1 MSGRPETRYARTP
14 DGVHVAYQE
23 LGDGPVDLLT
33 VGYGNMVSID
43 TRDEEP
49 HFRRFEHR
57 LAAFSHLIRF
67 DPRGRG
73 LSDPMPAGTPF
84 TVEHSVEDVTAVLDA
99 AGVSAASLFAVAMN
113 APTALLAAATHP
125 ERVSSLVLVHGY
137 ARLARAD
144 DYPYG
149 IPQYALDRFRDG
161 LLDVG
166 DGEGS
171 NGESLYG
178 DGDDDPSDIA
188 LLAPSFA
195 GDLDFRDWWRRAGQ
209 RGASPASARAILTA
223 LNGVDVRGILA
234 SVVAPTLL
242 IHRRGSIY
250 SVELSEFLAAH
261 LPNSRLV
268 VLPGRDLFPFAGDSD
283 AVLDEIEEFLTG
295 VRGESG
301 SERVLTTVLFTDI
314 VGSTQR
320 ARELGDR
327 AWHDLLDRHDAMV
340 REELRRFRGREV
352 KTMGDGVLA
361 TFDGPARAMRAAV
374 AICAGAR
381 RLDLEVRAGLHTGEV
396 EQRGDDVSGVA
407 VHIAQRVSGLAG
419 AGEVLVSR
427 TVVDLVTGS
436 GTEFADRGQHELKG
450 LEGSWQLFAV
460 RS

>member
-1 MSGRPETRYARTP
+1 MRERPDTKYARAA
-14 DGVHVAYQE
+14 DGVHIAYQT
-23 LGDGPVDLLT
+23 LGDGPVDLVS
-33 VGYGNMVSID
+33 VGYGNLVSID
-43 TRDEEP
+43 SRDEEP
-49 HFRRFEHR
+49 HIRRFEHR
-57 LAAFSHLIRF
+57 LGSFSRLIRF

-73 LSDPMPAGTPF
+73 MSDPMPPGAPF
-84 TVEHSVEDVTAVLDA
+84 TVEQSVEDVTAVLDA
-99 AGVSAASLFAVAMN
+99 VGAAAGALFAVAMN
-113 APTALLAAATHP
+113 APTALLAAATNP
-125 ERVSSLVLVHGY
+125 DRVSSLVLVHGY
-137 ARLARAD
+137 ARLARSD
-144 DYPYG
+144 DYPFG
-149 IPQYALDRFRDG
+149 IPQHALDRFRDG

-166 DGEGS
+166 DAEGGEAAG
-171 NGESLYG
+171 
-178 DGDDDPSDIA
+178 GDDVPSDIA

-195 GDLDFRDWWRRAGQ
+195 DDLEFREWWQRAGQ

-223 LNGVDVRGILA
+223 LNGVDVRSVLG

-242 IHRRGSIY
+242 IHREDCIY
-250 SVELSEFLAAH
+250 GVELSQFLADH

-320 ARELGDR
+320 ARAMGDR

-340 REELRRFRGREV
+340 REELRRFRGHEV

-374 AICAGAR
+374 AICTGAR
-381 RLDLEVRAGLHTGEV
+381 RLDVEVRAGLHTGEV
-396 EQRGDDVSGVA
+396 EMRGDDVSGVA

-436 GTEFADRGQHELKG
+436 GIEFADRGQHDLKG
-450 LEGSWQLFAV
+450 LEGTWQLFAV
-460 RS
+460 QS